1 MTHSVDVA
9 HPKKL
14 KVSEAKSMYLKSIV
28 LKNPIWKLVSTRFN
42 KMKCTQPI
50 LAKKKIT
57 TN

>member
-1 MTHSVDVA
+1 MTHLADVA

-14 KVSEAKSMYLKSIV
+14 KVFEAKNMYLKSIV

-50 LAKKKIT
+50 LARKKIT